1 MTCGFRR
8 RRLPSLG
15 GGVLILFVLA
25 CLGAGPAG
33 AALIDNRG
41 WELVSPPN
49 KNGGQVDPP
58 GTIAGG
64 GVLQAAAA
72 GDAVTY
78 SSKASFGPDAA
89 GAPPASQYV
98 SRRGAG
104 EWTTQ
109 NITVPILSGSYDLV
123 DDEGTPYQLFST
135 DLSRALL
142 LNGNHCRGEATGCA
156 VANPPLP
163 GTDAPAGYQNYYLR
177 EGGAFEALIG
187 SGDVAGRGLD
197 PASFDLRL
205 AGASPDLGTVILS
218 TCSPLT
224 DAAADGCGAGE
235 PNLYRWSKSTGAL
248 TLINPVPGAELAA
261 QSGAVSAAGSRV
273 YWRDTDSGNLYLWEG
288 GTSTQVD
295 GAAGGG
301 GAFETASS
309 DGAVAFYTKAGHLW
323 RHTAGTSTDLTPGGG
338 VLGVLGA
345 SSSGSVVYF
354 QDAGGLRRWSAGS
367 TTMVAPGAAAA
378 APSTYPPTTGRARV
392 SDDGTKLLFVS
403 DESLTGYNN
412 LDKYTG
418 LPDSQVFLFDATADK
433 LTCVSCHPQGKRPIG
448 PSTIP
453 GAVANG
459 TAPGS
464 IASYKPRALSAN
476 GRRVFFDSGDA
487 LVVTDANSKPATGA
501 GIPDVY
507 EWEAQGEGTCTAAAG
522 CIGIISSG
530 PSTDGATFA
539 DASANGTDVYF
550 LTEASLVE
558 GDRGA
563 FDLYDARVDGGF
575 PIPPQPIPCEGDA
588 CQLLPTAPLDPSL
601 GTLREGLGNPPV
613 TYRKYCR
620 QGYVK
625 RKGLC
630 VKRGQRACRKGF
642 VKRKGRCVKKAGK
655 KRKGRQNDNRGG
667 RR

>member
-1 MTCGFRR
+1 MTRGLKR

-15 GGVLILFVLA
+15 GGVLILFALS
-25 CLGAGPAG
+25 CLCAAPSG
-33 AALIDNRG
+33 AAMIDNRG
-41 WELVSPPN
+41 WEMVSPAD

-72 GDAVTY
+72 GGAVTY
-78 SSKASFGPDAA
+78 SSKASFGSEGV

-98 SRRGAG
+98 SRRGASG
-104 EWTTQ
+104 WTTQ
-109 NITVPILSGSYDLV
+109 NITVPILSGTYELS
-123 DDEGTPYQLFST
+123 DEGAPYHLFSA

-142 LNGNHCRGEATGCA
+142 LNGDHCRGEATGCA
-156 VANPPLP
+156 VANPPLA

-177 EGGAFEALIG
+177 EGGAFEALVG
-187 SGDVAGRGLD
+187 ASDVAGRGLD

-205 AGASPDLGTVILS
+205 AGASPDLGTVVLS

-224 DAAADGCGAGE
+224 DDAVDGCGSGE
-235 PNLYRWSKSTGAL
+235 QNLYRWSNATGAL
-248 TLINPVPGAELAA
+248 TLVNTAPGAEIAA
-261 QSGAVSAAGSRV
+261 QSAAISSGGSRI
-273 YWRDTDSGNLYLWEG
+273 YWRDTDSGNLFLWEG
-288 GTSTQVD
+288 GASSQVD
-295 GAAGGG
+295 LAAGGAG
-301 GAFETASS
+301 VFETASA
-309 DGAVAFYTKAGHLW
+309 DGSVAVYTKSGHLW
-323 RHTAGTSTDLTPGGG
+323 RHTAGDSTDLTPGGG

-354 QDAGGLRRWSAGS
+354 QDGGGLRRWSGGA
-367 TTMVAPGAAAA
+367 TTTVAPGIAAA

-392 SDDGTKLLFVS
+392 SADGTKLLFVS
-403 DESLTGYNN
+403 SESLTGYNN

-418 LPDSQVFLFDATADK
+418 LPDPQVFLYDATAAK

-476 GRRVFFDSGDA
+476 GRRVFFDSADA

-507 EWEAQGEGTCTAAAG
+507 EWEAQGEGTCAAAAG
-522 CIGIISSG
+522 CVGIISSG
-530 PSTDGATFA
+530 PSTEGASFA
-539 DASANGTDVYF
+539 DASADGTDVFF
-550 LTEASLVE
+550 LTEASLV
-558 GDRGA
+558 GADRGA
-563 FDLYDARVDGGF
+563 IDLYDARVDGGF
-575 PIPPQPIPCEGDA
+575 PAPQQPIPCEGDA

-601 GTLREGLGNPPV
+601 ATLRDGLGNPPV

-630 VKRGQRACRKGF
+630 VKKGGRSCRKGF
-642 VKRKGRCVKKAGK
+642 VKRKDRCVRKADQQ
-655 KRKGRQNDNRGG
+655 RRSRQGGNRGS

>member
-8 RRLPSLG
+8 RRHPFLG
-15 GGVLILFVLA
+15 GGVLILLVLG
-25 CLGAGPAG
+25 CVGAGPAG
-33 AALIDNRG
+33 AAMIDNRG
-41 WELVSPPN
+41 WEQVSPVE

-72 GDAVTY
+72 GGAVTY
-78 SSKASFGPDAA
+78 SSKASFGPDAV

-98 SRRGAG
+98 SRRDTNG
-104 EWTTQ
+104 WTTQ
-109 NITVPILSGSYDLV
+109 NITVPTLSGTYELF
-123 DDEGTPYQLFST
+123 DEGAPYQLFSP

-142 LNGNHCRGEATGCA
+142 LNGDHCRGEATGCA

-177 EGGAFEALIG
+177 EGGAFEALVGG
-187 SGDVAGRGLD
+187 SDVAGRGLD

-205 AGASPDLGTVILS
+205 AGASPDLGTVVLS

-224 DAAADGCGAGE
+224 EDAVDGCGTGE
-235 PNLYRWSKSTGAL
+235 PNLYRWSESSGAL
-248 TLINPVPGAELAA
+248 TLVNAAPGAELAA
-261 QSGAVSAAGSRV
+261 QAGAISAGGSRI
-273 YWRDTDSGNLYLWEG
+273 YWRDDSGDLYRWEG
-288 GTSTQVD
+288 GSSSQVD
-295 GAAGGG
+295 LAAGGAG
-301 GAFETASS
+301 TFEAASA
-309 DGAVAFYTKAGHLW
+309 DGSVAFYTESGHLW
-323 RHTAGTSTDLTPGGG
+323 RYAGGSSTDLTPGGG

-345 SSSGSVVYF
+345 SSSGATVYF
-354 QDAGGLRRWSAGS
+354 QDGGGLRRWSGGS
-367 TTMVAPGAAAA
+367 TTTVAPGVAAAD
-378 APSTYPPTTGRARV
+378 PSTYPPATGRARV
-392 SDDGTKLLFVS
+392 SADGTKLLFVS
-403 DESLTGYNN
+403 TESLTGYDN

-418 LPDSQVFLFDATADK
+418 LPDSQVFLYDGAAGK

-464 IASYKPRALSAN
+464 VASYKPRALSAN
-476 GRRVFFDSGDA
+476 GRRVFFDSADA
-487 LVVTDANSKPATGA
+487 LVITDGNSKPGTGA

-507 EWEAQGEGTCTAAAG
+507 EWEAQGEGTCVASGG
-522 CIGIISSG
+522 CVGIVSSG
-530 PSTDGATFA
+530 PSSEGATFA
-539 DASANGTDVYF
+539 DASADGTDVYF
-550 LTEASLVE
+550 LTEASLV
-558 GDRGA
+558 GADRGA
-563 FDLYDARVDGGF
+563 IDLYDARVDGGF
-575 PIPPQPIPCEGDA
+575 PTPPTSIPCEGDA

-601 GTLREGLGNPPV
+601 ATLREGLGNPAV

-620 QGYVK
+620 KGYVK

-630 VKRGQRACRKGF
+630 VKKGGQSCRKGF
-642 VKRKGRCVKKAGK
+642 VKRKGRCVEKAGK
-655 KRKGRQNDNRGG
+655 KRQPRQGGERGG